1 VAENGRHDRR
11 QDGDRAGDRAP
22 TGRRLTVQD
31 AAAELG
37 ITVEAVRSRLKR
49 GTLKREK
56 GEDGT
61 AYVLVEDRPGGDRTQ
76 PGGDRASDGAD
87 ARARQDGDRAPL
99 LYEHMASEIDHLR
112 GQLQQER
119 EASAELRRIVAG
131 LVQRVPEL
139 EAAPAPEPPESTR
152 AGSEQEGGTHTP
164 PEQQRPSW
172 WKRVLG
178 VE

>member
-1 VAENGRHDRR
+1 MRYVLRPDECSNLLCTMAENGR
-11 QDGDRAGDRAP
+11 QDGRQGAARAGDRAP

-99 LYEHMASEIDHLR
+99 LYEHMASEITIYANSSKR
-112 GQLQQER
+112 SGR
-119 EASAELRRIVAG
+119 
-131 LVQRVPEL
+131 P
-139 EAAPAPEPPESTR
+139 AARFGE
-152 AGSEQEGGTHTP
+152 
-164 PEQQRPSW
+164 
-172 WKRVLG
+172 
-178 VE
+178 